1 MNKKTNKFHA
11 VVKRSWLGAVQF
23 GWVFLSLYWFT
34 VNQFLRIFFCLH
46 IDCVK
51 GLTEKNHKF
60 QFRVEEVKIKRK
72 LWFAN
77 GKKSKHTLRTILI
90 YTFAQAKSCQSVRFR
105 KRSLGQPPTTANE
118 LWHTFPINQTVKQ
131 IPDLFDAN
139 LQTQPYFS
147 ISFVIFPFVY
157 AFCTQ
162 FILHIEPLQT
172 VYIFVS
178 PPTTDVALAR
188 LVSLCNPSLD
198 VVHQLAIAINVCV
211 LVAFC
216 VAPYMWFM
224 FTFWFALKWEIGRKT
239 TTETTVIVKWKT
251 NKQTRKCS
259 SE

>member
-1 MNKKTNKFHA
+1 MERKANTH
-11 VVKRSWLGAVQF
+11 
-23 GWVFLSLYWFT
+23 
-34 VNQFLRIFFCLH
+34 
-46 IDCVK
+46 
-51 GLTEKNHKF
+51 KN
-60 QFRVEEVKIKRK
+60 VCY
-72 LWFAN
+72 A
-77 GKKSKHTLRTILI
+77 TLRTILI

-105 KRSLGQPPTTANE
+105 RSLGQPPTTANK
-118 LWHTFPINQTVKQ
+118 LWHTFPINQTAKQ

-162 FILHIEPLQT
+162 FILHIEPLRT

-216 VAPYMWFM
+216 VAPYMWLM

-239 TTETTVIVKWKT
+239 TTETTGNKSSWNEKQT
-251 NKQTRKCS
+251 NKLENVQVNNKKS
-259 SE
+259 DSLGPVSGPL